1 MHWWINIGADQGR
14 QCVFL
19 SFGRFPP
26 SGCLAVV
33 WSAASQRPPPHTS
46 QLSSRLSLGVWRWWA
61 TLQNAVSLF
70 SQRVTFTSW
79 LESGNGVFGVK
90 ITTRCSCR
98 CAEVS
103 LKTSAS
109 WPQTLE
115 DTEWCHLYK
124 CWNSLL
130 HLWQGSLLPFT
141 KFSQKCKYRERAYDL
156 WYVDFVSD
164 IFVKTHLHF
173 WLMHFAAII
182 TSMLVSFLS
191 YLSFLIQNTLI
202 ADRDLE

>member
-1 MHWWINIGADQGR
+1 MHWWINIGANQGR

-79 LESGNGVFGVK
+79 LESGNIVFGVK
-90 ITTRCSCR
+90 ITTCFSCR

-103 LKTSAS
+103 LKNALRGHKHLKIPGGVTFTNVGTVSSTSDR
-109 WPQTLE
+109 E
-115 DTEWCHLYK
+115 DFYP
-124 CWNSLL
+124 
-130 HLWQGSLLPFT
+130 LP
-141 KFSQKCKYRERAYDL
+141 
-156 WYVDFVSD
+156 
-164 IFVKTHLHF
+164 
-173 WLMHFAAII
+173 
-182 TSMLVSFLS
+182 SFLRNV
-191 YLSFLIQNTLI
+191 NTI
-202 ADRDLE
+202 ESRWFVICRFCVWHFC

>member
-1 MHWWINIGADQGR
+1 MHWWINIGDNQGR

-46 QLSSRLSLGVWRWWA
+46 QLSSRLSLGVCRWWA
-61 TLQNAVSLF
+61 
-70 SQRVTFTSW
+70 TFTSW

-90 ITTRCSCR
+90 ITTCCSRR

-115 DTEWCHLYK
+115 DTERCHLYK

-130 HLWQGSLLPFT
+130 HLWQGRLLPFT
-141 KFSQKCKYRERAYDL
+141 KFSQKCKYNREPMICD
-156 WYVDFVSD
+156 W
-164 IFVKTHLHF
+164 
-173 WLMHFAAII
+173 
-182 TSMLVSFLS
+182 
-191 YLSFLIQNTLI
+191 
-202 ADRDLE
+202 

>member
-1 MHWWINIGADQGR
+1 MPRDFRLYNNMHWWINIGDNQGR

-46 QLSSRLSLGVWRWWA
+46 QLSSRLSLGVCRWWA

-79 LESGNGVFGVK
+79 LESGNIVFGVK
-90 ITTRCSCR
+90 ITTCFSCR

-103 LKTSAS
+103 LKTRFVATNTWRYQVVSPLQMLKQS
-109 WPQTLE
+109 PPPLTGKSFTL
-115 DTEWCHLYK
+115 Y
-124 CWNSLL
+124 
-130 HLWQGSLLPFT
+130 QV
-141 KFSQKCKYRERAYDL
+141 FSE
-156 WYVDFVSD
+156 
-164 IFVKTHLHF
+164 
-173 WLMHFAAII
+173 M
-182 TSMLVSFLS
+182 
-191 YLSFLIQNTLI
+191 
-202 ADRDLE
+202 